1 MIAGLSGTAPAA
13 EAPARAPA
21 ALEYIDIKKILP
33 HGFPFLLVDR
43 VADYEKGA
51 WIRGIKNLA
60 AREPFLDPDATG
72 ICPPGLVI
80 EAIGQLAIILFGL
93 SRPEPTLPEILLG
106 SISQVD
112 ILGEVPTGGQLILEA
127 EVVKLMD
134 NSLIFNGRASL
145 DGTPVLTLQN
155 LLAVTR

>member
-1 MIAGLSGTAPAA
+1 MIAGTALPGAPTAAPAP
-13 EAPARAPA
+13 APQT
-21 ALEYIDIKKILP
+21 LEYADIRKILP
-33 HGFPFLLVDR
+33 HGFPFRLVDR
-43 VADYEKGA
+43 VEDFEKGR
-51 WIRGIKNLA
+51 WIRGAKNLA
-60 AREPFLDPDATG
+60 AREPFLDPAATG
-72 ICPPGLVI
+72 TCSPGLVI

-93 SRPEPTLPEILLG
+93 SRPEPSLPEILLG

-112 ILGEVPTGGQLILEA
+112 VLAEVPTGGRLILEA

-145 DGTPVLTLQN
+145 DGTPVLALQN